1 MRLNTGKCG
10 ERQAHLSIP
19 ESFTKVYLLTSKFS
33 IDNSIQIQ
41 SIDTKNKK
49 EKHLNLVQAKG
60 KSKEQMIEQDT
71 YLPLRLPIVQII
83 SVIWKWD
90 LTEDNNLSIHMAAK
104 N

>member
-1 MRLNTGKCG
+1 LNSVK
-10 ERQAHLSIP
+10 
-19 ESFTKVYLLTSKFS
+19 
-33 IDNSIQIQ
+33 
-41 SIDTKNKK
+41 
-49 EKHLNLVQAKG
+49 AKG

-90 LTEDNNLSIHMAAK
+90 LTEDNNLSIDMAAK